1 MQTGINMT
9 IPRPEYPRPQ
19 FERFDWINLNGPWTY
34 QFDFGCSSKE
44 RGLLRSTGFDDK
56 IIVPFCPESSL
67 SGVGHKDFINS
78 MFYHRKITVPANW
91 AGKKAILHFGAVDYE
106 CEVAVNGKT
115 IGIHYGGSS
124 SFEFDITDKVTFGQE
139 ADLVV
144 RVFDDTRSNTQA
156 KGKQC
161 SGYKSVGCSYTRVT
175 GIWQTVWLEPVDNNG
190 LKNCRIIPDLDNNS
204 FVFIPKFYAE
214 QQGKTIEITV
224 KAEGKIV
231 GTTLAKAT
239 SGTPVTVKLD
249 KTIPWSPENPFLYDI
264 TYNVKNQDGKSIDQ
278 VNAYGG
284 LRKIHIEGDKIFL
297 NNKRIFLRLVL
308 DQGYYEDGIWTAPT
322 DAALKKDIEL
332 SMEAGFNG
340 ARLHQKVFEE
350 RFHYWAD
357 KLGYLTW
364 GESASWGVSAFS
376 HGSNGMQT
384 VEFWKSMANFTQE
397 WKEILERDAS
407 HPSIIAWSPANETW
421 PGNNLQLHH
430 RIMTELYDLTK
441 LIDPTRPCNETSGY
455 HHAKTDLWTVHFYR
469 PNAEE
474 LKKAL
479 VPEDG
484 GIPSRNRD
492 WEIGYTGQP
501 YINDE
506 FGGFMFIPPER
517 SKFADNTWGYHGLDL
532 KNEDELCQKIEEQVD
547 LMISLP
553 NLSGYCYTQLTD
565 IEQEQNGIYNYDRTP
580 KVTPGKLAK
589 IFGKKPS
596 YEQ

>member
-1 MQTGINMT
+1 MT

-34 QFDFGCSSKE
+34 QFDFGCSGKE

-56 IIVPFCPESSL
+56 IIVPFCPESNL
-67 SGVGHKDFINS
+67 SGVGHKDFINA

-91 AGKKAILHFGAVDYE
+91 TGKRAILHFGAVDYE

-115 IGIHYGGSS
+115 VGIHYGGSS

-190 LKNCRIIPDLDNNS
+190 LKNCRIIPDLDNDA

-214 QQGKTIEITV
+214 QQGKIIEITV

-264 TYNVKNQDGKSIDQ
+264 TYNIKNQDGKSIDQ

-469 PNAEE
+469 ANAED

>member
-1 MQTGINMT
+1 MT

-34 QFDFGCSSKE
+34 QFDFGCSGKE
-44 RGLLRSTGFDDK
+44 RGLLRSTGFEDK

-115 IGIHYGGSS
+115 VGIHYGGSS
-124 SFEFDITDKVTFGQE
+124 SFEFDITDAVTFGQE

-190 LKNCRIIPDLDNNS
+190 LKNCRIIPDLDNDA
-204 FVFIPKFYAE
+204 FVFIPKFYAD

-421 PGNNLQLHH
+421 PGNNLQLHR

>member
-34 QFDFGCSSKE
+34 QFDFGCSGKE
-44 RGLLRSTGFDDK
+44 RGLLRSTGFEDK

-115 IGIHYGGSS
+115 VGIHYGGSS
-124 SFEFDITDKVTFGQE
+124 SFEFDITDAVTFGQE

-190 LKNCRIIPDLDNNS
+190 LKNCRIIPDLDNDA
-204 FVFIPKFYAE
+204 FVFIPKFYAD

-421 PGNNLQLHH
+421 PGNNLQLHR